1 MDPIHSTDRIDVEF
15 PLAGKNAN
23 GTVATLTTIL
33 LAVLPVDA
41 KPSKRTVWRS
51 VTFTG
56 GTVKFIAAG
65 VDADATG
72 AFVVR
77 APGGDAYAR
86 ATGGSRSQAVK
97 VGRIPAV

>member
-15 PLAGKNAN
+15 PLSGKNAN
-23 GTVATLTTIL
+23 GTAATLTTVQ

-41 KPSKRTVWRS
+41 KPSKRTTWRA
-51 VTFTG
+51 VTYTG

-65 VDADATG
+65 VDADATD

-77 APGGDAYAR
+77 QPGGDAYAR
-86 ATGGSRSQAVK
+86 VIGASRSQAVK